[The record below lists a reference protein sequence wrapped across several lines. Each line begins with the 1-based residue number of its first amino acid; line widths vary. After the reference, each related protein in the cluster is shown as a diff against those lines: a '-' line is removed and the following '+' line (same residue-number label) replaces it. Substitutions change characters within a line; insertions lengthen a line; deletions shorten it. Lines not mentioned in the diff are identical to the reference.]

1 MLIVHRTEKL
11 SSFFCS
17 FFTPLREVKNRLEAP
32 PVTPP
37 RPPPPSRH
45 SAGRLICIL
54 ICMLICMHRVFKF
67 PRSAAVAAR
76 AMASETGPDRRIP
89 HCHQLRKKKKQQK
102 NRALRNIR
110 RNGLSHEPG
119 LHFGLD
125 SKLVFCGE
133 LTVSKQRPKQEVFAF
148 E

>member
-11 SSFFCS
+11 SSFFLQFLHTITRGEKS
-17 FFTPLREVKNRLEAP
+17 SRGAARDPTPPPPTLTPLRRSSHLHTHLHAHLHAPRIQISALCGGRRPSDGVGNRTGSANSSLP
-32 PVTPP
+32 PIT
-37 RPPPPSRH
+37 
-45 SAGRLICIL
+45 
-54 ICMLICMHRVFKF
+54 
-67 PRSAAVAAR
+67 
-76 AMASETGPDRRIP
+76 
-89 HCHQLRKKKKQQK
+89 QKKKQQK